1 MADVEA
7 TASVV
12 EADLLERLETD
23 GAAADAE
30 LGSEVEGFALKN
42 DEIVFIPFALLS
54 DFLGAM
60 ILERLM
66 VLGREQHSLLEFSTF
81 SPETT
86 LNDDHIF

>member
-1 MADVEA
+1 LADVEA

-66 VLGREQHSLLEFSTF
+66 VLGREQHSIGILNFFSRNNTQR
-81 SPETT
+81 
-86 LNDDHIF
+86 